1 MMYDVWFLRHRVKQ
15 TELFDI
21 LDHFLP
27 FYSLKTQKI
36 KILKNMEKLPGDI
49 IILHMCNIND
59 NHIMYRSWDT
69 KCVRQNFYHLGPFF
83 HFYPTNPPSPPP
95 PLTIWKIKILKKWKK
110 TWRYYH
116 FKHMYHTWQSYDV
129 WFLRCWAW
137 QTKFLFCTIFC
148 LFTPLTTQKIKIGPQ
163 MKIIWCMVPEI
174 LSATD
179 QFFCYF
185 GPFFAFLPP

>member
-1 MMYDVWFLRHRVKQ
+1 MEPEDIIILQICTINDSHMMYDVWFLRHRVKQ

-59 NHIMYRSWDT
+59 NHIMYGFWDT

-83 HFYPTNPPSPPP
+83 PLLPHQPPLPSSPPNN
-95 PLTIWKIKILKKWKK
+95 LKNQNFEKMKK
-110 TWRYYH
+110 N
-116 FKHMYHTWQSYDV
+116 
-129 WFLRCWAW
+129 L
-137 QTKFLFCTIFC
+137 
-148 LFTPLTTQKIKIGPQ
+148 
-163 MKIIWCMVPEI
+163 EI
-174 LSATD
+174 LS
-179 QFFCYF
+179 F
-185 GPFFAFLPP
+185 